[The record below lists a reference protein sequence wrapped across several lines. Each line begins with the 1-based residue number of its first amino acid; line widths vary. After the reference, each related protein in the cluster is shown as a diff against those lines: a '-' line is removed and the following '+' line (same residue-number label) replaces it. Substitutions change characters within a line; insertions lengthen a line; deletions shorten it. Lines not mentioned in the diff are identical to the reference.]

1 MPANHSHPRMGH
13 AASDT
18 RYEAKAVALL
28 AAGFGLVGLDRFII
42 NPLFPVMQKDLGLNY
57 QDLGLISAVLALGW
71 GIASVLCGR
80 LSDRVGRKRVLLP
93 AIIAFSLLVGISG
106 LATGLV
112 SLLLIRGLMGLAEGA
127 FVPVS
132 IVTTIEASAPSRVG
146 LNVGLQQMAAPLVGS
161 FLGPL
166 IAVGLL
172 GVLPSWHWVFAVVAL
187 PGLLVALLMA
197 RVLRERL
204 PTAPSAVSL
213 AVSSAV
219 QAVQAVQAVPAVPWR
234 DVLARRAVLVNTALM
249 CCLLTSLIVLA
260 AFMPNYLTDHRKLGL
275 DVMSLVL
282 AAMGAGGCLG
292 MVLVPALSDR
302 LGRKP
307 VMTVALVAALVVLWL
322 LPTLGVDPA
331 VLAGLLFVAAFM
343 TTGAVAINVGPLT
356 HGAVPQGIV
365 TTATGI
371 VVGIGEI
378 CGGALAPA
386 LAGVL
391 AQRVGIV
398 VIPWIALGATALALV
413 IAVLAVREPQ
423 RSAAPGSPGTAGT
436 FA

>member
-1 MPANHSHPRMGH
+1 MQTNHSHPRHGQ
-13 AASDT
+13 AAGDT
-18 RYEAKAVALL
+18 RYEAKAVGLL

-71 GIASVLCGR
+71 GISSVLCGR
-80 LSDRVGRKRVLLP
+80 LSDRVGRKRVLVP
-93 AIIAFSLLVGISG
+93 AVIAFSLLVGASG
-106 LATGLV
+106 LATGLA

-132 IVTTIEASAPSRVG
+132 IVTTIEASAPSRIG

-166 IAVGLL
+166 IAIGLL
-172 GVLPSWHWVFAVVAL
+172 GLLPSWHLVFAVVAL

-204 PTAPSAVSL
+204 PTALSAVSSG
-213 AVSSAV
+213 VSSGV
-219 QAVQAVQAVPAVPWR
+219 QAAPAVPWLE
-234 DVLARRAVLVNTALM
+234 VLGRRAVIVNTALM

-292 MVLVPALSDR
+292 MVLVPAVSDR

-307 VMTVALVAALVVLWL
+307 VMTVALAVALVVLWL
-322 LPTLGVDPA
+322 LPTLGADPA

-343 TTGAVAINVGPLT
+343 TTGAVAITVGPLT
-356 HGAVPQGIV
+356 HGAVPHSIV
-365 TTATGI
+365 TAATGI

-386 LAGVL
+386 LAGAL
-391 AQRVGIV
+391 AQRAGIA
-398 VIPWIALGATALALV
+398 VIPWIALGATGLAV
-413 IAVLAVREPQ
+413 AIAVLAVREPQ
-423 RSAAPGSPGTAGT
+423 RGVAPGSAGTADT

>member
-1 MPANHSHPRMGH
+1 MQTNPVQPHLGH
-13 AASDT
+13 TAGDP

-28 AAGFGLVGLDRFII
+28 AAGFGMVGLDRFII
-42 NPLFPVMQKDLGLNY
+42 NPLFPVMQKELGLNY

-71 GIASVLCGR
+71 GLASVVCGR
-80 LSDRVGRKRVLLP
+80 LSDRVGRKRVLVP
-93 AIIAFSLLVGISG
+93 AVMAFSLLVGSSG

-127 FVPVS
+127 FAPVS
-132 IVTTIEASAPSRVG
+132 IVATIEASAPSRIG

-172 GVLPSWHWVFAVVAL
+172 KLLPSWHWVFAVVAL
-187 PGLLVALLMA
+187 PGLLLALLMA
-197 RVLRERL
+197 RVLRER
-204 PTAPSAVSL
+204 PHAAPAP
-213 AVSSAV
+213 VSSAT
-219 QAVQAVQAVPAVPWR
+219 PAVTRVAWR
-234 DVLARRAVLVNTALM
+234 EVLMRRTVLVNTAM
-249 CCLLTSLIVLA
+249 MGCLLTSLIVLA
-260 AFMPNYLTDHRKLGL
+260 AFMPNYLTDHRRLGL
-275 DVMSLVL
+275 EVMSLVL

-292 MVLVPALSDR
+292 MVLVPAVSDR

-307 VMTVALVAALVVLWL
+307 VMTTAVAIAMIALWL
-322 LPTLGVDPA
+322 LPSHGVDPA
-331 VLAGLLFVAAFM
+331 ALASLLFTAAFM

-356 HGAVPQGIV
+356 HSAVPQHIV

-378 CGGALAPA
+378 IGGALAPA
-386 LAGVL
+386 LAGAL
-391 AQRVGIV
+391 AQRSGIA

-413 IAVLAVREPQ
+413 IAVLAVREP
-423 RSAAPGSPGTAGT
+423 RRGTELPLRHPADSL
-436 FA
+436 A